1 MAVGAVAGLSLLA
14 GCQENRNKVAE
25 EQRDVAEA
33 QANASEKVAEA
44 REEAAQETTE
54 AQRNAQQEMTEAQ
67 KSAQE
72 ETASARQ
79 EAQEKTAGAQQEAQ
93 EEVANAQQNID
104 EERKDVA
111 EAREETAQNQAE
123 EREDVAQAE
132 QNAAEEREDLATG
145 GSGMAAGAAMTMTGT
160 LKNVTMGDNLEV
172 TDSTGK
178 ELKLK
183 TDDQTKVTWNNKPAK
198 LDSFDEGTQVRASY
212 VKQGD
217 DMLARDVTIVK
228 PVMKK

>member
-1 MAVGAVAGLSLLA
+1 MRKLMMAVGAVAGLSLLA

-44 REEAAQETTE
+44 RQEAAQET
-54 AQRNAQQEMTEAQ
+54 AQAQ
-67 KSAQE
+67 KEAQE

-79 EAQEKTAGAQQEAQ
+79 EANEETAGAQREAQ
-93 EEVANAQQNID
+93 EEVAGAQQNID

-111 EAREETAQNQAE
+111 EAREEVAQNQAE

-132 QNAAEEREDLATG
+132 QEVAEEREDLATG

-160 LKNVTMGDNLEV
+160 LKNVTLGDNLEV

-178 ELKLK
+178 AMKLK
-183 TDDQTKVTWNNKPAK
+183 TDDQTKVMWNNKPAK